1 MGVNNRSGGDS
12 ICCGLAAQGACAAGN
27 RESVFAAVNSCGTGA
42 WAANLSI
49 HEARDLNASEF
60 ARRRRDLMESI
71 GADGIAVLPAAGER
85 VRSRDTLYDY
95 RPDSDLYYLTG
106 FAEPEAVA
114 VLMPGRPHGEF
125 LMFCRERDPERE
137 LWDGTRTGPDGA
149 VEEYGA
155 DDAFPIADIE
165 DILPGLLERS
175 ERVYYSMGVAADFDQ
190 RLLAWIN
197 ALNARRQRSHAPSEL
212 VVLDHVLHEMRLFK
226 SRAETNLMKQSA
238 RIAMDAH
245 RRAMRACK
253 PGMMEFEL
261 EAEFLHEFRRRSARY
276 AYLPIVAGGSNACTL
291 HYTANDARLED
302 GELVLIDAGC
312 EYEMYASDITRTF
325 PVNGRFSEPQAE
337 LYEIVLAANRAAT
350 AAARPGNHWDDP
362 HDAAV
367 REITRGLRRLGI
379 LKGKLQTLL
388 REEAHRPFFM
398 HRTGHWLGMDVH
410 DVGDYKVSDQW
421 RLLEPGM
428 VTTIEPG
435 IYIRPDAA
443 GVAKRWRGIGIRIED
458 DVAVT
463 RNGPSVLS
471 ADLPSEIDGIERL
484 MSGGA

>member
-1 MGVNNRSGGDS
+1 MS
-12 ICCGLAAQGACAAGN
+12 
-27 RESVFAAVNSCGTGA
+27 
-42 WAANLSI
+42 AN
-49 HEARDLNASEF
+49 EYAK
-60 ARRRRDLMESI
+60 RRRDLMESI
-71 GADGIAVLPAAGER
+71 GADSIAVLPAAGER

-114 VLMPGRPHGEF
+114 VLVPGRSHGEF

-137 LWDGTRTGPDGA
+137 LRDGARTGPDGA
-149 VEEYGA
+149 VEQYGA
-155 DDAFPIADIE
+155 DDAFPIADID

-175 ERVYYSMGVAADFDQ
+175 ERIYYSMGIAADFDQ
-190 RLLAWIN
+190 RLFAWIN
-197 ALNARRQRSHAPSEL
+197 ALNARRQRSRAPSEL
-212 VVLDHVLHEMRLFK
+212 VVLDHVLHEMRVFK
-226 SRAETNLMKQSA
+226 SRAETKLMKQSV

-276 AYLPIVAGGSNACTL
+276 AYLPIVAGGPNACTL
-291 HYTANDARLED
+291 HYTANDARLKD

-367 REITRGLRRLGI
+367 REITHGLRCLGI
-379 LKGKLQTLL
+379 LKGKLSTLL
-388 REEAHRPFFM
+388 KEEAHRPFFM

-435 IYIRPDAA
+435 IYIRADAN

-471 ADLPSEIDGIERL
+471 AELPSDIDGIERL
-484 MSGGA
+484 MSGAA